1 MPHRALRTGLLYSL
15 LMSAAWGFL
24 AAVVAADPTGATEV
38 VQQAAREGGWV
49 AAALCFIVL
58 CMVTGLVV
66 LIRNLME
73 RQNKTE
79 DYLRNELSRL
89 IMHMSEVCDDNTLER
104 ARLRSVFSKRKC
116 LADSDVAVVMG
127 DQEGDDSSLGE
138 TGKRVM
144 ERRKEREQRKA
155 T

>member
-1 MPHRALRTGLLYSL
+1 MMPHRALRTGLLYSV

-38 VQQAAREGGWV
+38 VQQAAREGGWM
-49 AAALCFIVL
+49 AAALCAIGVAMVGALTVL
-58 CMVTGLVV
+58 V
-66 LIRNLME
+66 RNMMD
-73 RQNKTE
+73 RQSKTE
-79 DYLRNELSRL
+79 DFLRN
-89 IMHMSEVCDDNTLER
+89 HMADVIDDNTLER
-104 ARLRSVFSKRKC
+104 ARLRGVFLKRPC
-116 LADSDVAVVMG
+116 LHESDVAVVMG
-127 DQEGDDSSLGE
+127 DDPSHGDDSSLGE